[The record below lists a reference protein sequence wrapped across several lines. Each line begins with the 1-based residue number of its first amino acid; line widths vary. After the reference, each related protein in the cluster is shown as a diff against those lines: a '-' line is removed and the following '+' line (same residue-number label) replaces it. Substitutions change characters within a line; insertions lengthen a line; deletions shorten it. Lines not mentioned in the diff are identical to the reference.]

1 MTEIAIYDS
10 KRGVKRLKVTK
21 TVSSG
26 PIRYHDKNYQQTNIR
41 VSYTDVKSNKIGLDS
56 SLDSIRR
63 FDRCSHLAY
72 PRFGFNFDL
81 APSGRRRGG
90 DDNE

>member
-26 PIRYHDKNYQQTNIR
+26 PIRYDDKNYQETNIEA
-41 VSYTDVKSNKIGLDS
+41 SCTDVKSGKIGLDS
-56 SLDSIRR
+56 SLDIIRESN
-63 FDRCSHLAY
+63 RCSHLAY

-81 APSGRRRGG
+81 APSGRLRGG